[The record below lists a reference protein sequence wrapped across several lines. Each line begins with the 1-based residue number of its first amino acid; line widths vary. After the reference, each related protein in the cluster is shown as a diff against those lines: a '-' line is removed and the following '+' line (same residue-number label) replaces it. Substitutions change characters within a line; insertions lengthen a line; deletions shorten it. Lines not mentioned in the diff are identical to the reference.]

1 MTVLAVTTAQ
11 AILAW
16 IGIVLLLV
24 VAVVVTGL
32 LENVRRPIEEI
43 DHYATDILEGGVG
56 IATNLDAVDELAT
69 THAIA
74 QAAPGLAVGY
84 LKRAGLV

>member
-1 MTVLAVTTAQ
+1 MTLLAVTTAQ

-16 IGIVLLLV
+16 IGILLLLV
-24 VAVVVTGL
+24 VAVVVTAL
-32 LENVRRPIEEI
+32 LENVRRPIDEI
-43 DHYATDILEGGVG
+43 DRYATDILDGGVG
-56 IATNLDAVDELAT
+56 IAGNLDAVDELAT
-69 THAIA
+69 THTIA